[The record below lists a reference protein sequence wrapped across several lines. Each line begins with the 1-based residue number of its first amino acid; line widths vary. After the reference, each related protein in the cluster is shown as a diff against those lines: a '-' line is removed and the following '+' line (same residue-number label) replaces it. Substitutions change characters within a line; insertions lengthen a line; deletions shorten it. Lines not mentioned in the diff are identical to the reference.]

1 MAKNV
6 IIMVGDGMGWEM
18 ARAAAIQE
26 QITKGKTGA
35 TLTDFYTEGK
45 GSGLSFQTLDNYAI
59 ATTSNTFIDGDKGNS
74 ALKGDPFDHVTGKS
88 ELREGF
94 EFSANPAIVEGFSPE
109 LREAE
114 QEEIDADGNLL
125 ENLPLFNPELGF
137 NEDPILNAAGKP
149 LGGNLPIYNKQLG
162 GALPWLDG
170 ADPEYIKNLYPDSAG
185 TATALYTGEKT
196 YVGAI
201 GVDIFEES
209 IETLAEQAKE
219 QGKSAGVVSSVP
231 FSHATPAAAVAHVNQ
246 RNKYHEGSVEEE
258 TDEFGHEIPD
268 TDNIFRQI
276 VDETQPEV
284 VLGGGHPDNRSGFRY
299 ISEEGY
305 NELVNGE
312 YDDVYT
318 FLERG
323 ENAASEL
330 LTTASELNVEE
341 GDRLFGLYGARGQ
354 SGNLPWRTADD
365 DYSNTGLSSRLDATR
380 PLEEGETVEEF
391 IATEVAENPTLMD
404 MTTAALD
411 VLEDDQDG
419 FWLMIEGGDI
429 DWAAHDN
436 NLDNML
442 GTTMDFA
449 DSVEIVKDWVEDNG
463 GWEDNLLIVT
473 ADHDHYFTL
482 TEDFPEL
489 LATKGA
495 EALTTAVDEDGNPIT
510 ETGEEGELVKVDNED
525 VAASGHYWGSDPN
538 EKYGWGTHTTR
549 PVPVYYQGDG
559 SEVLTEFAGEG
570 FEAYGE
576 QVPGIEGFV
585 DQVHIAKTMAAA
597 LLEDDT
603 DTDTGNTDTDNN
615 ESKLVSGTPE
625 ADTYIAGID
634 FEGVGNTVFAGAGND
649 EIDLAFGGSRNRVD
663 AGSGDDIIYVGN
675 QNSVF
680 GGTGDDGFDATDS
693 MGKNRMSGGEGKDLF
708 FLGKG
713 DRALGGEG
721 DDKFFVQSGGGNI
734 ISGGEGA
741 DQFWIVSGEI
751 ALSANTI
758 VDFEMGTDVIGILG
772 SAGLGIDASTLKF
785 NEMDGNTEVAFGE
798 NTLAMLNGVTG
809 LDVDTSVV
817 FA

>member
-74 ALKGDPFDHVTGKS
+74 ALQGDPFDHVTGKS

-109 LREAE
+109 LREGEA
-114 QEEIDADGNLL
+114 QEEIDADGNLI

-137 NEDPILNAAGKP
+137 NEDPILNAAGEP
-149 LGGNLPIYNKQLG
+149 LGGNLPIYNKELG

-209 IETLAEQAKE
+209 VETLAEQAKS

-258 TDEFGHEIPD
+258 TDEFGHEVPD

-330 LTTASELNVEE
+330 LATASELNVEE

-354 SGNLPWRTADD
+354 SGNLPWRTADG

-411 VLEDDQDG
+411 VLEEDRDG

-489 LATKGA
+489 LQTKGA

-585 DQVHIAKTMAAA
+585 DQVHIAETMSAA
-597 LLEDDT
+597 LDDT
-603 DTDTGNTDTDNN
+603 DTDTGNTDTDNS

-634 FEGVGNTVFAGAGND
+634 FKGVGNTVFAGAGD
-649 EIDLAFGGSRNRVD
+649 DKIDLAFGVGNNRVD
-663 AGSGDDIIYVGN
+663 AGSGDDTIYLSKGN
-675 QNSVF
+675 RV
-680 GGTGDDGFDATDS
+680 
-693 MGKNRMSGGEGKDLF
+693 
-708 FLGKG
+708 
-713 DRALGGEG
+713 LGGAG
-721 DDKFFVQSGGGNI
+721 DDKFYVGSGGGNI
-734 ISGGEGA
+734 MSGGAGA
-741 DQFWIVSGEI
+741 DRFWIVSTEI
-751 ALSANTI
+751 AEAENTI
-758 VDFEMGTDVIGILG
+758 VDFEIGSDVIGILG
-772 SAGLGIDASTLKF
+772 SAGLGIDASTLELT
-785 NEMDGNTEVAFGE
+785 EMNGNTKVAFGDD
-798 NTLAMLNGVTG
+798 TLAMLNGVTG
-809 LDVDTSVV
+809 LDVDISVV